1 MIITTFEKTQL
12 LIDYM
17 FSNKVLVIGTVWPE
31 PNSTAAGNRMLQII
45 EQFQV
50 QNWEVV
56 FACAAAASEFMFDL
70 KSINVATKSIVLNE
84 ASFDEF
90 IIQLNPT
97 IVVFDRFMIEEQF
110 GWRIAENCPNCLR
123 ILDTEDLHFVRNVRH
138 ENYKKEKNTTESDYL
153 KSELAKREIA
163 SIYRCDISLVI
174 SETEMDLLTNTFKID
189 KQLLHYLPF
198 LLNEISEKDFDNF
211 PTFEERNH
219 FITIGNFRHEPN
231 WNAVLYLK
239 ETIWPL
245 IRKQLPKA
253 EMHIYG
259 SYVTAKAT
267 QLHNVSEG
275 FLIEGRAENAK
286 EEIKKAKVLLAP
298 LRFGAGIK
306 GKLTD
311 AMECGTPSVTTSVG
325 AEAMHGNLEWNG
337 IITDDAVAFANAAVQ
352 LYSDEKK
359 WYTAQKNGVRIINSR
374 YNKTA
379 FGNAFIEKIKATQSD
394 LKKHRTANFIGEL
407 LQHQTLKS
415 TKYMSKWIEEKNKI
429 TD

>member
-17 FSNKVLVIGTVWPE
+17 LSNKVLIIGTVWPE
-31 PNSTAAGNRMLQII
+31 PNSTAAGNRVLQII
-45 EQFQV
+45 EQFQL

-56 FACAAAASEFMFDL
+56 FACAAAESEFMFDL
-70 KSINVATKSIVLNE
+70 KTINVDTKNIELNE

-90 IIQLNPT
+90 VIQLNPT
-97 IVVFDRFMIEEQF
+97 IVVFDRFMTEEQF
-110 GWRIAENCPNCLR
+110 GWRIAENRPNCLR

-138 ENYKKEKNTTESDYL
+138 ENYKKGKKTSEDNYL
-153 KSELAKREIA
+153 KSDLTKREIA
-163 SIYRCDISLVI
+163 SIYRCDISLII
-174 SETEMDLLTNTFKID
+174 SETEMELLTNTFKID
-189 KQLLHYLPF
+189 PQILHYLPF
-198 LLNEISEKDFDNF
+198 LLSDISENDFECFPNF
-211 PTFEERNH
+211 EKRNH

-231 WNAVLYLK
+231 WNSVLYLK

-267 QLHNVSEG
+267 QLHNVADG
-275 FLIEGRAENAK
+275 FLIKGRAENAK
-286 EEIKKAKVLLAP
+286 TEIKKAKVLLAP
-298 LRFGAGIK
+298 LRFGAGVK

-311 AMECGTPSVTTSVG
+311 AMECGTPSVTTSIG
-325 AEAMHGNLEWNG
+325 AEAMHGNLDWNG
-337 IITDDAVAFANAAVQ
+337 IIVDDAIDFANASVL
-352 LYSDEKK
+352 LYSDIEKWK
-359 WYTAQKNGVRIINSR
+359 TAQKNGMEIINSR
-374 YNKTA
+374 YNKTI
-379 FGNAFIEKIKATQSD
+379 FGKLFVEKIKATQAN
-394 LKKHRTANFIGEL
+394 LEKHRTANFIGEL

-429 TD
+429 